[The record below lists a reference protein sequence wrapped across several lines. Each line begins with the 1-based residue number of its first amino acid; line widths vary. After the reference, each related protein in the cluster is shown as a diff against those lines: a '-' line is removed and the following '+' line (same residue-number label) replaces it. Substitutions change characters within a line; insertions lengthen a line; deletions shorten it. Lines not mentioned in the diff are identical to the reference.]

1 MFWMW
6 VTDNRPVFLTNHSV
20 TIHILKPYHSRL
32 SDTHMRRDSL
42 FKGICSILETEIV
55 HLVKSIEYEAVH
67 HTYWLADFRNI
78 LILRLHELHIPL
90 WIGAN
95 LILTTVQLYR
105 FGPVEGNIKIGAPS
119 EIGIPNVLRL

>member
-1 MFWMW
+1 TVSFCMLLAFK
-6 VTDNRPVFLTNHSV
+6 TRCN
-20 TIHILKPYHSRL
+20 
-32 SDTHMRRDSL
+32 HMRMCWISFL
-42 FKGICSILETEIV
+42 KGIGSIFEDEIV
-55 HLVKSIEYEAVH
+55 HLVKPVKDKAIQ
-67 HTYWLADFRNI
+67 HTHRPSYFGNVV
-78 LILRLHELHIPL
+78 ILRLHELHIPL